1 MEYNTINTT
10 STLLLNV
17 TPDDISRMINSAV
30 NKAFI
35 EAEKRKKPELPET
48 LMSVNDAATELRQC
62 PATLHN
68 WRKQGKMRMIKNGG
82 KYAVKAS
89 EVEYIKQYGTRPTK

>member
-30 NKAFI
+30 NKAFRD
-35 EAEKRKKPELPET
+35 AEQRKQPELPEKI
-48 LMSVNDAATELRQC
+48 MSVREAANELRQC
-62 PATLHN
+62 AATLHN
-68 WRKQGKMRMIKNGG
+68 WRKMGKIKMIKNGG
-82 KYAVKAS
+82 QYAVRKS